1 MRALTDRSTDATRH
15 TIFLLHRHIFWRS
28 GLSLPLTANDWQFAS
43 FGYLCYDN
51 KLPLIVRYGSLFS
64 RQIFM
69 DLLLAFGSMATIAI
83 CICIQTQSFWITG
96 FAVFG
101 IFMSFM
107 EANFVYRVILDYR
120 YVKCISS
127 IKVPLLAQ
135 FWIWS
140 PQDDTFTR
148 TS

>member
-1 MRALTDRSTDATRH
+1 MDL
-15 TIFLLHRHIFWRS
+15 F
-28 GLSLPLTANDWQFAS
+28 
-43 FGYLCYDN
+43 
-51 KLPLIVRYGSLFS
+51 FS

-135 FWIWS
+135 FSIWS
-140 PQDDTFTR
+140 AQDDPLQGLHKRTR
-148 TS
+148 IKSRRSSEQKKYLLIYCYCTKDQLLPER